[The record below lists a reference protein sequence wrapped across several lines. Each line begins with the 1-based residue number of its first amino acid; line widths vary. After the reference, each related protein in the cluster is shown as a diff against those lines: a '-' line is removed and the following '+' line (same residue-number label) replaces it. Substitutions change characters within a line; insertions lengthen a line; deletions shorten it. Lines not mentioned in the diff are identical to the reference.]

1 VAKAPRRNALADDF
15 GGGVGQIFG
24 ASVPVLPAGVEDLDN
39 ARTIEVDL
47 LTSNPYQ
54 PRTTFDD
61 VALQDLADDIAAHG
75 VLQPLLVRPH
85 PHERGHYQIA
95 AGERRW
101 RAARL
106 AGLTQVPCIER
117 DLDDGAMERLALVE
131 NVQRA
136 DLDPLDEARAYKRL
150 IDGGLSE
157 RQVAASI
164 HKVHSYVA
172 QRLLLIKYPAVEEEV
187 KAGRVGPTVATGI
200 ARLTDKTQRDELL
213 GRARRGE
220 GVTVEDLKAA
230 KEPPV
235 ARAGDVGGGVAN
247 ISHPT
252 HEERLV
258 QATAEAEGE
267 RVTRLPPPRDAPVEG
282 VTAALGTLDVACVAT
297 LLAYGEERGWSCAEL
312 ARAVRERRQAV
323 RHT

>member
-1 VAKAPRRNALADDF
+1 MAKAPRRNALADDF

-61 VALQDLADDIAAHG
+61 VALQELAADIAAHG
-75 VLQPLLVRPH
+75 VLQPLLVRRH
-85 PHERGHYQIA
+85 PEAHGRYQIV

-101 RAARL
+101 RAARQ
-106 AGLTQVPCIER
+106 AGLADVPCIER
-117 DLDDGAMERLALVE
+117 TMDDAAMERLALVE

-136 DLDPLDEARAYKRL
+136 DLDPVDEAHAYKRL
-150 IDGGLSE
+150 IAGGLSE

-172 QRLLLIKYPAVEEEV
+172 QRLLLIKYPSVEREV
-187 KAGRVGPTVATGI
+187 QAGTIGPTVATGL
-200 ARLTDKTQRDELL
+200 ARLTDDTQREALL

-220 GVTVEDLKAA
+220 RVTLEDLKAV
-230 KEPPV
+230 KESLDTPV
-235 ARAGDVGGGVAN
+235 GDVDGRVAN

-252 HEERLV
+252 REERPV
-258 QATAEAEGE
+258 Q
-267 RVTRLPPPRDAPVEG
+267 APVEAAG
-282 VTAALGTLDVACVAT
+282 KRTTRPAAPPGPPDDALTVALEPLAVAALDA
-297 LLAYGEERGWSCAEL
+297 LLAYGEARGWSCAEL
-312 ARAVRERRQAV
+312 ARAIRELRGDA
-323 RHT
+323 